1 MRGIIAPNNFVQID
15 PGRPL
20 QMHHAKVYWLTC
32 VLMFLAVVG
41 SATTIVMPTDEQL
54 IDKSPVIVE
63 ATVVSSTPV
72 DRGNRIWTETVLSV
86 TKTIKGS
93 VPPKV
98 TVREIGGAIDD
109 RITVIF
115 GAPQYRAGEHVLV
128 FLAPTPRGDYQTVD
142 LFVGKFGDEKMAN
155 GEHLWARHDEAAD
168 VALLD
173 ANFQK
178 LPTRNVQRRAAG
190 FEAYIVD
197 RVAGR
202 AGQRNY
208 GVLNPILAPAKPIGS
223 NSVGNISSNFT
234 LISEPTVYRWNSFDS
249 GVTASWYSYGTQP
262 GYTGGG
268 VNEVTT
274 AMSSW
279 TGYSAAKIL
288 YSYAGSEST
297 AAGMS
302 TPNGRNEILFND
314 PFSDIAG
321 SWNPSTGGVVG
332 LGGFNGVSS
341 AQRWTATFTADSAH
355 TQGTYNAYTITEAN
369 LTVQDGVSPTAHI
382 SSQTLAEIC
391 AHELG
396 HTIGLG
402 HSTDSTALMYPS
414 VTGLGPSLRAD
425 DQLAARW
432 LYPNGGGT
440 TPPPPA
446 VPAAP
451 SNLTASVASGIV
463 TLHWTDNAGSNET
476 GESIY
481 VAPLGSAYQKIGD
494 VAAGTISTQLTGGSS
509 GTYNVYVVSFNAAGT
524 SAASNVAQFT
534 IPTAAPAVSADF
546 NWSPVS
552 PVTTDNVT
560 FSDRSSGSPTS
571 WSWSFGDGTTSA
583 QQNPVKRYGAAGTYT
598 VTLTVSNGTSTAAMS
613 HSVSVAQAAPA
624 VPTVNAAF
632 DWTPSAP
639 SRGDSVQFFDRSS
652 GSPASWSWSFGDGTT
667 STAQNPAHAF
677 AAPGSYTVTLT
688 AANSASSSTATHVIN
703 VAAVLIPY
711 RSLVSVSAQ
720 TDGVGGSQWR
730 TELSLFNAGS
740 ESASV
745 QLVFIPGAG
754 GAMQSRSLFLSPMQS
769 VTYANALL
777 DIFALPSGA
786 GAIAI
791 QGDSPTT
798 NANLKVT
805 SRTFTS
811 GASGTYGQGVP
822 DVQTSDLQQALYLT
836 GLESDDA
843 YRTNIGVVNRTGA
856 PVAAALSL
864 FDTNGN
870 ALGSVTVSVPGDNFQ
885 QAGITNWFPAVAGRS
900 LAGMSMRVTSAASN
914 AISVYASV
922 VDNRTQ
928 DPVYIQGVPQPGGS
942 QLVIPAVGRLGGAN
956 GTFWRSDVTIYN
968 PTMQVMI
975 LGLRYIQSGT
985 DGRTAPVNTI
995 TIPPGRVQAIADVN
1009 TSLNI
1014 GDGNGALQISW
1025 GSGAGP
1031 IVTSRTYTTTSG
1043 SGTYGQ
1049 SIDPVSTFVTD
1060 SFVPGLR
1067 SDATFRSNLGFVN
1080 GGDATAGVTITLL
1093 STFGQTIGSSFVQLA
1108 PRSQQQYSLQALF
1121 PSLDPATLGT
1131 FTMRAHADGGN
1142 LFAYGSIVDNS
1153 SGDPVFF
1160 AGK

>member
-1 MRGIIAPNNFVQID
+1 
-15 PGRPL
+15 
-20 QMHHAKVYWLTC
+20 MHHARVYWLTC

-93 VPPKV
+93 VPSKV
-98 TVREIGGAIDD
+98 TVREIGGAIDN

-115 GAPQYRAGEHVLV
+115 GAPQYTAGEHVLA
-128 FLAPTPRGDYQTVD
+128 FLTPTPRGDYQTVD

-190 FEAYIVD
+190 FESYVID

-208 GVLNPILAPAKPIGS
+208 GVLNPILAPSTKLPVSS
-223 NSVGNISSNFT
+223 NSVGSISSNFT
-234 LISEPTVYRWNSFDS
+234 LISEPTVYRWNTFDS
-249 GVTASWYSYGTQP
+249 GTPAPWYSYGTQP

-279 TGYSAAKIL
+279 TSYSAAKIL
-288 YSYAGSEST
+288 YSYVGSEST
-297 AAGMS
+297 ASGMS
-302 TPNGRNEILFND
+302 TPNGRNEVLFND
-314 PFSDIAG
+314 PFGDIAG

-332 LGGFNGVSS
+332 LGGFNGVSG
-341 AQRWTATFTADSAH
+341 AKTWTSTFTADSAH
-355 TQGTYNAYTITEAN
+355 VQGTFNAYTITEAN

-382 SSQTLAEIC
+382 SSQTLSEIC
-391 AHELG
+391 AHEFG

-440 TPPPPA
+440 TTPPPPT

-451 SNLTASVASGIV
+451 SNLSASVASNGTV
-463 TLHWTDNAGSNET
+463 TLRWTDNAAGNET

-481 VAPLGSAYQKIGD
+481 VGFVGSAYQKIGD
-494 VAAGTISTQLTGGSS
+494 VAAGTTATQLTGGSS

-524 SAASNVAQFT
+524 SAPSNTAQFT
-534 IPTAAPAVSADF
+534 IATSTPAVSADF
-546 NWSPVS
+546 NWSPAS
-552 PVTTDNVT
+552 PVTTDNVSFFDRSSGT
-560 FSDRSSGSPTS
+560 PTSWSWNFGDGTVSTQQNPVKRFTVAGTYTVMLTVSNGTASSTMSHSISVAPSAPAVPNVVAAFDWTPATPNQGGSVQFSDRSTGSPVA
-571 WSWSFGDGTTSA
+571 WSWSFGDGATS
-583 QQNPVKRYGAAGTYT
+583 NVE
-598 VTLTVSNGTSTAAMS
+598 
-613 HSVSVAQAAPA
+613 
-624 VPTVNAAF
+624 
-632 DWTPSAP
+632 
-639 SRGDSVQFFDRSS
+639 
-652 GSPASWSWSFGDGTT
+652 
-667 STAQNPAHAF
+667 NPAHTF
-677 AAPGSYTVTLT
+677 AGPGNYTVTLT
-688 AANSASSSTATHVIN
+688 ATNSVSSSTATHVVN
-703 VAAVLIPY
+703 VAVVLVPF
-711 RSLVSVSAQ
+711 RSLISASAE

-730 TELSLFNAGS
+730 TELSLFNAGT

-754 GAMQSRSLFLSPMQS
+754 GTMQSRSLFLSPMQS

-777 DIFALPSGA
+777 DIFGLSNGA
-786 GAIAI
+786 GAIAV
-791 QGDSPTT
+791 QADSPTT

-811 GASGTYGQGVP
+811 GTAGTYGQGVP
-822 DVQTSDLQQALYLT
+822 DVSTADLQQALYLT
-836 GLESDDA
+836 GLESDTA
-843 YRTNIGVVNRTGA
+843 YRTNIGIVNRTGA
-856 PVAAALSL
+856 PVAATLSL
-864 FDTNGN
+864 YDGNGN
-870 ALGSVTVSVPGDNFQ
+870 ALGSVTVSVPGNNFQ
-885 QAGITNWFPAVAGRS
+885 QAGITNWFPAVASRS
-900 LAGMSMRVTSAASN
+900 LAGMSLRATSDTSN
-914 AISVYASV
+914 AVSVYASV

-928 DPVYIQGVPQPGGS
+928 DPIYIQGVPQPAGN

-956 GTFWRSDVTIYN
+956 GTFWRSDVMIYN
-968 PTMQVMI
+968 PTTQVMI

-985 DGRTAPVNTI
+985 DGRNAPMNTVQI
-995 TIPPGRVQAIADVN
+995 APGRVQAIADVN

-1014 GDGNGALQISW
+1014 GDGNGALQITW
-1025 GSGAGP
+1025 NGAGP
-1031 IVTSRTYTTTSG
+1031 VVTSRTYTTTTG
-1043 SGTYGQ
+1043 GGTYGQ
-1049 SIDPVSTFVTD
+1049 SIDPVASFVTD

-1067 SDATFRSNLGFVN
+1067 SDASFRSNLGLVN
-1080 GGDATAGVTITLL
+1080 GGDASIGVTVTLL
-1093 STFGQTIGSSFVQLA
+1093 STFGQTIGSAFVQVA

-1121 PSLDPATLGT
+1121 PSINPAALGS
-1131 FTMRAHADGGN
+1131 FTMRAHSDSGN
-1142 LFAYGSIVDNS
+1142 VFAYGSIVDNT